1 MHKSRF
7 VSVSRSLMAIHAA
20 RRAGGGDSL
29 RCAVFAGGGG
39 LCGVLDL
46 RSLFRVESRCSAPL
60 LALLVKGFSTAAS
73 VLCQVVWPAPARPNG
88 VATGNIG
95 QTAGTIRRGQTGAA
109 VRPSRGSLMAR
120 TGGFPE
126 RGATVVATVIKRV
139 CWDASQSQCIRGSR
153 RQGTRYEIRCTVMF

>member
-1 MHKSRF
+1 M
-7 VSVSRSLMAIHAA
+7 SRSLMAIHAA

-46 RSLFRVESRCSAPL
+46 RSLASL

-126 RGATVVATVIKRV
+126 RGATAVATVIKRV